1 MKLNEQELK
10 DMIKTSLQKA
20 FSKNLTSLGGND
32 AVTDNFISLN
42 KAKNMAEEEVEEETG
57 YSPFLKSK
65 DNPKGETE
73 GLTVDVLNQI
83 LMKIVQDEEGEG
95 GETTEA
101 TGAGSAGGFEAP
113 LFAEPKKNTMFQPG
127 TESKLTT
134 KPEGGFVNEQDEV
147 SDEDG
152 QEEVD
157 TNDYDFMKGEY
168 EADTK
173 SYVGSYLVG
182 EETPKQLEV
191 YNIRQYPDND
201 SFFVSGHKPY
211 SMSLHKTMLPVSQI
225 EILDDVPGKD
235 GFKFIRMPYWFYKKN
250 MEDLK
255 IQRVGDQ
262 RALYMKGW
270 HRKPEQL
277 EKLFD
282 PMFEKY
288 FEQIVYDEL
297 DQTKYDITKM
307 NHKKFNGQ
315 LNEARLRDFEKQELI
330 RKLMKA
336 AKGPSALKHIEMI
349 INQLERKLDDT
360 NASGVKYVRGVR
372 IDEERIEGGKADGMD
387 IEDIAKMHDITVD
400 EIYDEF
406 TKGIRHEM
414 EHTSE
419 MMVAV
424 EIALDHLY
432 EDPQYYTKLEGMET
446 GGEATEAT
454 TSASAGVY
462 DAPFG
467 GPKKD
472 PLKLSNPDT
481 VEKELRSVKD
491 KNFPKYG
498 GPGGKFVKIKS
509 KCKKF
514 PYCNQGD
521 INALE
526 FFERELVK
534 EIVSNTAK
542 KANVEEYV
550 VRNIIAKELGYI
562 KEQEDGEEHFA
573 TFELPDDYKSKSAE
587 ENQKEWLD
595 SIPDERAK
603 FLNKE
608 LKDKEIEFNADNG
621 LSGKVKIIDAGPKGK
636 IGGFFGQASD
646 YDFGDSN
653 YAELWVEMSDLKF
666 KGQSVPVEFYEMISR
681 YLPPEEE
688 EDSYRGNPVENAI
701 ILGMDYVKRVMKSL
715 GLHLISIRINP
726 YARFR

>member
-1 MKLNEQELK
+1 MDLNEQDFQERLRSA
-10 DMIKTSLQKA
+10 ISGA
-20 FSKNLTSLGGND
+20 FNRNLMTLPSDND
-32 AVTDNFISLN
+32 AVTSNVI
-42 KAKNMAEEEVEEETG
+42 AKKQAMDMAEEEVEEEKG
-57 YSPFLKSK
+57 YSPFLKS
-65 DNPKGETE
+65 DENPKGETE

-113 LFAEPKKNTMFQPG
+113 LFTEPKKNHLFQPG

-134 KPEGGFVNEQDEV
+134 KPEGGFVNEQEDV

-201 SFFVSGHKPY
+201 AFFISGHKPY
-211 SMSLHKTMLPVSQI
+211 SMSLHKAMLPVSQI
-225 EILDDVPGKD
+225 EILGDVPGKD

-270 HRKPEQL
+270 HRKPQQL

-288 FEQIVYDEL
+288 FEHIVYDEL

-315 LNEARLRDFEKQELI
+315 LNESRLKDFEKQELV

-336 AKGPSALKHIEMI
+336 AQGPGALKHIEMI
-349 INQLERKLDDT
+349 IDQLQRKLDDT
-360 NASGVKYVRGVR
+360 KASGVKYVRGVR
-372 IDEERIEGGKADGMD
+372 VDEERIKGGKADGMD

-400 EIYDEF
+400 DIYDEF
-406 TKGIRHEM
+406 TKGIQHEM

-424 EIALDHLY
+424 EIVLDHLY
-432 EDPQYYTKLEGMET
+432 EDPEYYTKLEGMES

-481 VEKELRSVKD
+481 VEKELISTKSG
-491 KNFPKYG
+491 FPKYG
-498 GPGGKFVKIKS
+498 GPGAKYVKIKS

-526 FFERELVK
+526 FFEREVVK
-534 EIVSNTAK
+534 EIVSNTAE

-603 FLNKE
+603 FLIKE
-608 LKDKEIEFNADNG
+608 LKDKEIEFNANNG

-636 IGGFFGQASD
+636 IGGFFGQASE

-666 KGQSVPVEFYEMISR
+666 KGQSVPVEFYDMISR

>member
-1 MKLNEQELK
+1 MKLNEEQLK
-10 DMIKTSLQKA
+10 DMIQTSLQKA

-32 AVTDNFISLN
+32 AVTDNFVSLN
-42 KAKNMAEEEVEEETG
+42 KMKNMAEEEVEEETG
-57 YSPFLKSK
+57 YSPFLKS
-65 DNPKGETE
+65 DENPEGETE

-83 LMKIVQDEEGEG
+83 LMKIVQDEEG

-101 TGAGSAGGFEAP
+101 TGAGSAGGYSAP

-127 TESKLTT
+127 TEGNLTT
-134 KPEGGFVNEQDEV
+134 KPKGGPISEATLKDYEKYELVRKLVKASKGPSAFEDVKKIIDSIERKLDKSRSSGVKYVHGVKVDEQESDDSPEDNQVEPDET
-147 SDEDG
+147 DIKY
-152 QEEVD
+152 
-157 TNDYDFMKGEY
+157 NFFKGEY
-168 EADTK
+168 EPETK
-173 SYVGSYLVG
+173 SYVGAYLVG

-191 YNIRQYPDND
+191 YNIIEKPD
-201 SFFVSGHKPY
+201 SGAFYMSGHVPY
-211 SMSLHKTMLPVSQI
+211 SMSLKKSMLPISQI
-225 EILDDVPGKD
+225 EVLDDVPGKD
-235 GFKFIRMPYWFYKKN
+235 GFKFIKMPYWFFKKN
-250 MEDLK
+250 QNDLRISRIDKKKSLYLKGMDSKEENME
-255 IQRVGDQ
+255 R
-262 RALYMKGW
+262 
-270 HRKPEQL
+270 
-277 EKLFD
+277 LFD

-288 FEQIVYDEL
+288 FDVIVYDDI
-297 DQTKYDITKM
+297 DQKKYDIAKS
-307 NHKKFNGQ
+307 NYIRFKKPV
-315 LNEARLRDFEKQELI
+315 NEEEI
-330 RKLMKA
+330 
-336 AKGPSALKHIEMI
+336 KGGL
-349 INQLERKLDDT
+349 
-360 NASGVKYVRGVR
+360 
-372 IDEERIEGGKADGMD
+372 ADGIG
-387 IEDIAKMHDITVD
+387 IENIAIMHDVD
-400 EIYDEF
+400 MDTMFEQLR
-406 TKGIRHEM
+406 KGIRIEM
-414 EHTSE
+414 EHTTE
-419 MMVAV
+419 MMIAL
-424 EIALDHLY
+424 EIAMDHLF
-432 EDPQYYTKLEGMET
+432 EDPYYYDKLDDME

-454 TSASAGVY
+454 TSSSAGVY

-498 GPGGKFVKIKS
+498 GPGGKFVKIKK
-509 KCKKF
+509 KCSKF

-526 FFERELVK
+526 FFERDMVK
-534 EIVSNTAK
+534 EMVTNTAK
-542 KANVEEYV
+542 RTNVEEYV

-573 TFELPDDYKSKSAE
+573 TFELPDDYKLKSAE

-595 SIPDERAK
+595 SIPDK
-603 FLNKE
+603 KTQFLLKE
-608 LKDKEIEFNADNG
+608 LKDKEFEFNANNG

-636 IGGFFGQASD
+636 IGGFFGVAND

-653 YAELWVEMSDLKF
+653 YAEVWVEMSDLKF

-688 EDSYRGNPVENAI
+688 EDSYRGNPVEDAI

>member
-20 FSKNLTSLGGND
+20 FSKNLSSLGGND

-134 KPEGGFVNEQDEV
+134 KPEGGFVNEQEDV

-211 SMSLHKTMLPVSQI
+211 SMSLHKAMLPISQI

-288 FEQIVYDEL
+288 FEEIVYDEL

-336 AKGPSALKHIEMI
+336 AQGPSALKHIEMI
-349 INQLERKLDDT
+349 IDQLERKLGDT
-360 NASGVKYVRGVR
+360 RASGVKYVRGVR
-372 IDEERIEGGKADGMD
+372 IDEERIKGGKADGMD

-406 TKGIRHEM
+406 TKGIQHEM

-432 EDPQYYTKLEGMET
+432 EDPEYYTKLEGMES

-498 GPGGKFVKIKS
+498 GPGAKFVKIKS

-526 FFERELVK
+526 FFEREVVK
-534 EIVSNTAK
+534 EIVSNTAE

-562 KEQEDGEEHFA
+562 QEQEDGEIVTIEF
-573 TFELPDDYKSKSAE
+573 PDDYKPKSAE
-587 ENQKEWLD
+587 EHQKEWLD
-595 SIPDERAK
+595 SIPDEKAK
-603 FLNKE
+603 FLIKE
-608 LKDKEIEFNADNG
+608 LKDKEFEFNHNG
-621 LSGKVKIIDAGPKGK
+621 LSGKVKILDVGPKGK
-636 IGGFFGQASD
+636 VGGFFGVGSD
-646 YDFGDSN
+646 YDFSDN
-653 YAELWVEMSDLKF
+653 KYAEIWVELSDLKY
-666 KGQSVPVEFYEMISR
+666 KGKEVSVEFYDLISR
-681 YLPPEEE
+681 YLPTED
-688 EDSYRGNPVENAI
+688 EDSYRGDPIEYA
-701 ILGMDYVKRVMKSL
+701 ILGGLEHVHRLMKSL
-715 GLHLISIRINP
+715 GLHLGGMRINP